1 MKRLGK
7 GFLLCLLFSGV
18 SVAFASI
25 FNQRPSRG
33 PSRTHDGYDYPT
45 AFGTPV
51 PSRGAG
57 TVSLVEFRPGYGK
70 TVAVDKGRC
79 REIYAHF
86 SSYSVSPGQRVSP
99 GTLLGLA
106 GRSGHV
112 SLSKSTAVVH
122 YEPCSPFYPLGGDI
136 RGSKTRVRRGQQPPT
151 QESVYDYMLRDTNS
165 NQ

>member
-45 AFGTPV
+45 AHGTPV
-51 PSRGAG
+51 PSRSAG
-57 TVSLVEFRPGYGK
+57 TVSLVGSRPGYGK

-86 SSYSVSPGQRVSP
+86 SSISVSPGQRVSS
-99 GTLLGLA
+99 GTILGLA
-106 GRSGHV
+106 GRTGRV
-112 SLSKSTAVVH
+112 SLSQSTAVVH
-122 YEPCSPFYPLGGDI
+122 YESCSPLYPLGGEV
-136 RGSKTRVRRGQQPPT
+136 RGSRTRGRRGQQT
-151 QESVYDYMLRDTNS
+151 QEGGYDHMLRDTTTTG
-165 NQ
+165 Q